1 MLHPPPHTHTSTT
14 NHMELQQQ
22 VLIDLLQ
29 SIGKSCVVVDN
40 DTAGERGG
48 DARAE
53 LSGNHY
59 SIELKVAYIQQNTQA
74 GGYAA
79 RAVVGFSFSSVV
91 ECVLNYVVEC
101 GVCLKL

>member
-1 MLHPPPHTHTSTT
+1 
-14 NHMELQQQ
+14 MELQQQ

-59 SIELKVAYIQQNTQA
+59 SIELNVAYMQQNTQA

-79 RAVVGFSFSSVV
+79 QGW
-91 ECVLNYVVEC
+91 LNYVV
-101 GVCLKL
+101 

>member
-1 MLHPPPHTHTSTT
+1 
-14 NHMELQQQ
+14 MELQQQ

-59 SIELKVAYIQQNTQA
+59 SIELNVAYV
-74 GGYAA
+74 YAA
-79 RAVVGFSFSSVV
+79 EYTGW
-91 ECVLNYVVEC
+91 
-101 GVCLKL
+101 GVCSQGSGWL